1 MRFANNFTEVKKG
14 SAIMHLEL
22 DNLTEMRKLIPN
34 MPLAGGMT
42 TDLLGYSTPEA
53 CVEKARTLINEL
65 GEGFLMSQNK
75 MLSFKNDCKRENLL
89 AVNNFIKEYTI

>member
-1 MRFANNFTEVKKG
+1 
-14 SAIMHLEL
+14 MHLEL
-22 DNLTEMRKLIPN
+22 DSLTEVRKLLPN

-53 CVEKARTLINEL
+53 CIEKARTLINEL
-65 GEGFLMSQNK
+65 GEGFIMSQNK

-89 AVNNFIKEYTI
+89 AVNNFIKEYTM